1 MKKLLYAS
9 HRHPNFSG
17 GYMYVLKHGYGPGAL
32 PKDVVVIQG
41 WDLPNGYTVVVTD
54 KFMDNEEL
62 SEYDIPDE
70 TKIDSMLNRN
80 HIKAERRSDGFYD
93 LIDTDTN
100 EVVEPWRDDTRY
112 ADDIIKTSVKSA
124 STVLR
129 DQDITSTDDVDELVL
144 YITNDGDLYRSRAL
158 HIISNLAR
166 KLKRG
171 SYDKD
176 LAIKAWQYL
185 ADDGVRKYD
194 KEFVSG
200 QGKLFLDK
208 ATRTAI
214 AKELRDY
221 YEEQVEDEANVK
233 ACSDVTASDDV
244 ATVSVGD
251 TIWTVFGD
259 GQVEPPTIIPATVK
273 EVYDDHAIVD
283 EGDGSATWMSLDETF
298 NNMDFEE
305 YVGTDLRTFSNEAD
319 AKAYFEYLE
328 QHQKKPVWLSKD
340 VTASSSKASTNSEVL
355 QNDFEECVDNV
366 NKYFEDADLNNISI
380 GVVDKYQNGIY
391 MPNVPIDEYNAVY
404 YINSV
409 TSMWAAVNH
418 QLQNNKTFHDTIE
431 QAVMNISDE
440 VNYYVGILDEG
451 MSNYDSNEAE
461 TLRES
466 SDIDL
471 VINAAFTLVT
481 AVCNYLDQYFNV
493 VVAAM
498 QADDSSSDYRRGY
511 SPDII
516 YRDWFIPYKGG
527 IVYSSTSVNQNHQ
540 IKCANSD
547 QDIAEQHQKK
557 PVWLSKDVTASSS
570 NDDIVIFVDGTEIY
584 NGPTYYMADDLKQ
597 LFTTNPDICDKFAQ
611 EVRSYGVSD
620 MDDSDPS
627 DVADHVIWLIE
638 NELTDGYDPYWTVGN
653 VEIFPASDIAVN
665 AATSVEANDSDNVL
679 YERTFSVKHNGSSE
693 DYTLSVVVEDLPNGE
708 VGYSVYC
715 PKIQDKYL
723 ETFETSYDAKDYID
737 SNEWDIQLPVGAEV
751 EANDRDL
758 NSSHTDIKANLSKEN
773 YALDEEMM
781 NSLLE
786 DAANSISGEGD
797 IIDIYETDGM
807 KVVITFNHHAVD
819 LDERIAKCVTALND
833 VFANTGWHFKFDN
846 CNGDN
851 VLIFNELQ
859 AEDDNDP
866 KYYVAGYF
874 SSDLRGLDDNL
885 ATDDFTT
892 ALDFAHE
899 LASNGDY
906 IEIINEVTGKAKS
919 YTPDRWMEAI
929 EFGDV
934 PSDVYEVE

>member
-1 MKKLLYAS
+1 MKRLLYAS
-9 HRHPNFSG
+9 HRHPNFKG
-17 GYMYVLKHGYGPGAL
+17 GYMYILKHGYGPGVL

-70 TKIDSMLNRN
+70 TKIASMLNRN

-93 LIDTDTN
+93 LVDTDTN

-112 ADDIIKTSVKSA
+112 ADEIIKTSVKSA

-158 HIISNLAR
+158 PTIANLAR

-244 ATVSVGD
+244 ATLSVGD

-259 GQVEPPTIIPATVK
+259 GQVEPPTIVPATVK

-340 VTASSSKASTNSEVL
+340 VTAA
-355 QNDFEECVDNV
+355 
-366 NKYFEDADLNNISI
+366 
-380 GVVDKYQNGIY
+380 
-391 MPNVPIDEYNAVY
+391 
-404 YINSV
+404 
-409 TSMWAAVNH
+409 
-418 QLQNNKTFHDTIE
+418 
-431 QAVMNISDE
+431 
-440 VNYYVGILDEG
+440 
-451 MSNYDSNEAE
+451 
-461 TLRES
+461 
-466 SDIDL
+466 
-471 VINAAFTLVT
+471 
-481 AVCNYLDQYFNV
+481 
-493 VVAAM
+493 
-498 QADDSSSDYRRGY
+498 
-511 SPDII
+511 
-516 YRDWFIPYKGG
+516 
-527 IVYSSTSVNQNHQ
+527 
-540 IKCANSD
+540 
-547 QDIAEQHQKK
+547 
-557 PVWLSKDVTASSS
+557 SS
-570 NDDIVIFVDGTEIY
+570 NDDIVVFVDGTEIY
-584 NGPTYYMADDLKQ
+584 NGPTYYMADDLKH
-597 LFTTNPDICDKFAQ
+597 LFATNPDICEKFAE

-638 NELTDGYDPYWTVGN
+638 GELTDGYDPYWTVGN

-665 AATSVEANDSDNVL
+665 ATTSIEANDSDNVL
-679 YERTFSVKHNGSSE
+679 YERTFSVKSNGSSE

-751 EANDRDL
+751 EAC
-758 NSSHTDIKANLSKEN
+758 S
-773 YALDEEMM
+773 
-781 NSLLE
+781 
-786 DAANSISGEGD
+786 
-797 IIDIYETDGM
+797 
-807 KVVITFNHHAVD
+807 VV
-819 LDERIAKCVTALND
+819 
-833 VFANTGWHFKFDN
+833 
-846 CNGDN
+846 
-851 VLIFNELQ
+851 Q
-859 AEDDNDP
+859 ASDDDDP
-866 KYYVAGYF
+866 KYYVAGYYG
-874 SSDLRGLDDNL
+874 SDLRGLEDNL
-885 ATDDFTT
+885 ATDDFEE
-892 ALDFAHE
+892 ALDFAHKC
-899 LASNGDY
+899 ASNGDY
-906 IEIINEVTGKAKS
+906 VEIVNEVTGKAKL
-919 YTPDRWMEAI
+919 YTPDKWMEAI

>member
-1 MKKLLYAS
+1 
-9 HRHPNFSG
+9 
-17 GYMYVLKHGYGPGAL
+17 MYVLKHGYGPGVL

-70 TKIDSMLNRN
+70 TKIASMLNRN

-93 LIDTDTN
+93 LVDTDTD
-100 EVVEPWRDDTRY
+100 EVIEPWRDDTRY
-112 ADDIIKTSVKSA
+112 ADEMIKTSVKSA

-158 HIISNLAR
+158 PIISNLAR

-194 KEFVSG
+194 REFVSG

-221 YEEQVEDEANVK
+221 YEEQVEDEADVK

-244 ATVSVGD
+244 ATLSVGD

-328 QHQKKPVWLSKD
+328 QHQKKPIW
-340 VTASSSKASTNSEVL
+340 
-355 QNDFEECVDNV
+355 
-366 NKYFEDADLNNISI
+366 
-380 GVVDKYQNGIY
+380 
-391 MPNVPIDEYNAVY
+391 M
-404 YINSV
+404 
-409 TSMWAAVNH
+409 
-418 QLQNNKTFHDTIE
+418 
-431 QAVMNISDE
+431 
-440 VNYYVGILDEG
+440 
-451 MSNYDSNEAE
+451 
-461 TLRES
+461 
-466 SDIDL
+466 
-471 VINAAFTLVT
+471 
-481 AVCNYLDQYFNV
+481 
-493 VVAAM
+493 
-498 QADDSSSDYRRGY
+498 
-511 SPDII
+511 
-516 YRDWFIPYKGG
+516 
-527 IVYSSTSVNQNHQ
+527 
-540 IKCANSD
+540 
-547 QDIAEQHQKK
+547 
-557 PVWLSKDVTASSS
+557 SKDVTASSS
-570 NDDIVIFVDGTEIY
+570 NDDIAIFVDGTEIY
-584 NGPTYYMADDLKQ
+584 NGPTYYMTDDLKH

-638 NELTDGYDPYWTVGN
+638 GELTDGYDPYWTVGN

-665 AATSVEANDSDNVL
+665 ATTSIEANDSDNVL
-679 YERTFSVKHNGSSE
+679 YERTFSVKSNGSSE

-723 ETFETSYDAKDYID
+723 ETFETS
-737 SNEWDIQLPVGAEV
+737 
-751 EANDRDL
+751 
-758 NSSHTDIKANLSKEN
+758 
-773 YALDEEMM
+773 
-781 NSLLE
+781 
-786 DAANSISGEGD
+786 
-797 IIDIYETDGM
+797 
-807 KVVITFNHHAVD
+807 
-819 LDERIAKCVTALND
+819 
-833 VFANTGWHFKFDN
+833 
-846 CNGDN
+846 
-851 VLIFNELQ
+851 
-859 AEDDNDP
+859 
-866 KYYVAGYF
+866 
-874 SSDLRGLDDNL
+874 
-885 ATDDFTT
+885 
-892 ALDFAHE
+892 
-899 LASNGDY
+899 
-906 IEIINEVTGKAKS
+906 
-919 YTPDRWMEAI
+919 
-929 EFGDV
+929 
-934 PSDVYEVE
+934 

>member
-1 MKKLLYAS
+1 MKRLLYAS
-9 HRHPNFSG
+9 HRHPNFKG
-17 GYMYVLKHGYGPGAL
+17 GYMYVLKHGYGPGVL

-93 LIDTDTN
+93 LVDTDTN

-112 ADDIIKTSVKSA
+112 ADEIIKTSVKSA

-144 YITNDGDLYRSRAL
+144 YITNDGDLYRSKAL
-158 HIISNLAR
+158 PTIANLAR

-340 VTASSSKASTNSEVL
+340 VTAA
-355 QNDFEECVDNV
+355 
-366 NKYFEDADLNNISI
+366 
-380 GVVDKYQNGIY
+380 
-391 MPNVPIDEYNAVY
+391 
-404 YINSV
+404 
-409 TSMWAAVNH
+409 
-418 QLQNNKTFHDTIE
+418 
-431 QAVMNISDE
+431 
-440 VNYYVGILDEG
+440 
-451 MSNYDSNEAE
+451 
-461 TLRES
+461 
-466 SDIDL
+466 
-471 VINAAFTLVT
+471 
-481 AVCNYLDQYFNV
+481 
-493 VVAAM
+493 
-498 QADDSSSDYRRGY
+498 
-511 SPDII
+511 
-516 YRDWFIPYKGG
+516 
-527 IVYSSTSVNQNHQ
+527 
-540 IKCANSD
+540 
-547 QDIAEQHQKK
+547 
-557 PVWLSKDVTASSS
+557 SS

-584 NGPTYYMADDLKQ
+584 NGPTYYMTDDLKQ
-597 LFTTNPDICDKFAQ
+597 LFTTNPEICEKFAE

-627 DVADHVIWLIE
+627 DVADHVVWLIE
-638 NELTDGYDPYWTVGN
+638 GDITDGYDPYWTVGN
-653 VEIFPASDIAVN
+653 VEIFPAADIAVN
-665 AATSVEANDSDNVL
+665 ATTSVEASDSDNVL

-751 EANDRDL
+751 EANAHDL
-758 NSSHTDIKANLSKEN
+758 NSSHTDIKANSSKED

-859 AEDDNDP
+859 AEDDSDP

-885 ATDDFTT
+885 ATDDFST

-919 YTPDRWMEAI
+919 YTPDQWMEAI

-934 PSDVYEVE
+934 PSDVYEVQ

>member
-1 MKKLLYAS
+1 MKKLIYAS
-9 HRHPNFSG
+9 HRHPNFKG
-17 GYMYVLKHGYGPGAL
+17 GYMYVLKHGYGPGVL

-93 LIDTDTN
+93 LVDTDTN
-100 EVVEPWRDDTRY
+100 EVLEPWRDDTRY

-158 HIISNLAR
+158 PTIANLAR

-176 LAIKAWQYL
+176 LAVKAWQYL

-244 ATVSVGD
+244 ATISVGD

-298 NNMDFEE
+298 DNMDFEE

-340 VTASSSKASTNSEVL
+340 VN
-355 QNDFEECVDNV
+355 
-366 NKYFEDADLNNISI
+366 
-380 GVVDKYQNGIY
+380 
-391 MPNVPIDEYNAVY
+391 
-404 YINSV
+404 
-409 TSMWAAVNH
+409 
-418 QLQNNKTFHDTIE
+418 
-431 QAVMNISDE
+431 
-440 VNYYVGILDEG
+440 
-451 MSNYDSNEAE
+451 
-461 TLRES
+461 
-466 SDIDL
+466 
-471 VINAAFTLVT
+471 
-481 AVCNYLDQYFNV
+481 
-493 VVAAM
+493 
-498 QADDSSSDYRRGY
+498 
-511 SPDII
+511 
-516 YRDWFIPYKGG
+516 
-527 IVYSSTSVNQNHQ
+527 
-540 IKCANSD
+540 
-547 QDIAEQHQKK
+547 
-557 PVWLSKDVTASSS
+557 ASSS
-570 NDDIVIFVDGTEIY
+570 NDDIVVFVDGTEIY
-584 NGPTYYMADDLKQ
+584 NGPTYYMADDLKH
-597 LFTTNPDICDKFAQ
+597 LFTANPDICDKFAE

-627 DVADHVIWLIE
+627 DVADHVVWLIE
-638 NELTDGYDPYWTVGN
+638 SELTDGYGPYWTVGN

-665 AATSVEANDSDNVL
+665 ATTSVEANDSDSVL
-679 YERTFSVKHNGSSE
+679 YERTFSVKNNGSSE

-758 NSSHTDIKANLSKEN
+758 NSSHTGIKANLSKEN

-866 KYYVAGYF
+866 KYYVAGYYG
-874 SSDLRGLDDNL
+874 SDLRGLEDNL

-919 YTPDRWMEAI
+919 YTPDQWMEAI

>member
-1 MKKLLYAS
+1 MKRLLYAS
-9 HRHPNFSG
+9 HRHPNFKG
-17 GYMYVLKHGYGPGAL
+17 GYMYILKHGYGPGVL

-70 TKIDSMLNRN
+70 TKIVSMLNRN
-80 HIKAERRSDGFYD
+80 HIKAKRRSDGFYD
-93 LIDTDTN
+93 LVDTDTN

-112 ADDIIKTSVKSA
+112 ADEIIKTSVKSA

-158 HIISNLAR
+158 PIISNLAR

-194 KEFVSG
+194 REFVSG

-221 YEEQVEDEANVK
+221 YEEQVEDEADVK
-233 ACSDVTASDDV
+233 ACSDVTASDVTASDDV
-244 ATVSVGD
+244 ATLSVGD

-305 YVGTDLRTFSNEAD
+305 YVGTDLRTFSNESD

-340 VTASSSKASTNSEVL
+340 VTAASSKASTSSEVL

-380 GVVDKYQNGIY
+380 GVVDKYQNGSY

-409 TSMWAAVNH
+409 TSMWATVNH

-493 VVAAM
+493 VVAAI

-584 NGPTYYMADDLKQ
+584 NGPTYYMTDDLKH

-638 NELTDGYDPYWTVGN
+638 GELTDGYDPYWTVGN

-665 AATSVEANDSDNVL
+665 ATTSVEANDSDNVL

-737 SNEWDIQLPVGAEV
+737 SNEWDIQLPVGAEI
-751 EANDRDL
+751 EAC
-758 NSSHTDIKANLSKEN
+758 
-773 YALDEEMM
+773 
-781 NSLLE
+781 
-786 DAANSISGEGD
+786 SI
-797 IIDIYETDGM
+797 
-807 KVVITFNHHAVD
+807 V
-819 LDERIAKCVTALND
+819 
-833 VFANTGWHFKFDN
+833 
-846 CNGDN
+846 
-851 VLIFNELQ
+851 Q
-859 AEDDNDP
+859 ASEDNDP
-866 KYYVAGYF
+866 KYYVAGYYG
-874 SSDLRGLDDNL
+874 SDLRGLEDNL
-885 ATDDFTT
+885 ATDDFEE

-899 LASNGDY
+899 LASRGDY
-906 IEIINEVTGKAKS
+906 VEIVNEITGKAKS

-934 PSDVYEVE
+934 PSDVYDIE

>member
-1 MKKLLYAS
+1 MKKLIYTS
-9 HRHPNFSG
+9 HRHPNFKG
-17 GYMYVLKHGYGPGAL
+17 GYMYVLKHGYGPGVL

-70 TKIDSMLNRN
+70 TKIASMLNRN

-93 LIDTDTN
+93 LVDTDTD
-100 EVVEPWRDDTRY
+100 EVIEPWRDDTRY
-112 ADDIIKTSVKSA
+112 ADEMIKTSVKSA

-158 HIISNLAR
+158 PIISNLAR

-194 KEFVSG
+194 REFVSG

-221 YEEQVEDEANVK
+221 YEEQVEDEADVK

-244 ATVSVGD
+244 ATLSVGD

-328 QHQKKPVWLSKD
+328 QHQKKPIW
-340 VTASSSKASTNSEVL
+340 
-355 QNDFEECVDNV
+355 
-366 NKYFEDADLNNISI
+366 
-380 GVVDKYQNGIY
+380 
-391 MPNVPIDEYNAVY
+391 M
-404 YINSV
+404 
-409 TSMWAAVNH
+409 
-418 QLQNNKTFHDTIE
+418 
-431 QAVMNISDE
+431 
-440 VNYYVGILDEG
+440 
-451 MSNYDSNEAE
+451 
-461 TLRES
+461 
-466 SDIDL
+466 
-471 VINAAFTLVT
+471 
-481 AVCNYLDQYFNV
+481 
-493 VVAAM
+493 
-498 QADDSSSDYRRGY
+498 
-511 SPDII
+511 
-516 YRDWFIPYKGG
+516 
-527 IVYSSTSVNQNHQ
+527 
-540 IKCANSD
+540 
-547 QDIAEQHQKK
+547 
-557 PVWLSKDVTASSS
+557 SKDVTASSS
-570 NDDIVIFVDGTEIY
+570 NDDIAIFVDGTEIY
-584 NGPTYYMADDLKQ
+584 NGPTYYMTDDLKH

-638 NELTDGYDPYWTVGN
+638 GELTDGYDPYWTVGN

-665 AATSVEANDSDNVL
+665 ATTSIEANDSDNVL
-679 YERTFSVKHNGSSE
+679 YERTFSVKSNGSSE

-751 EANDRDL
+751 EAC
-758 NSSHTDIKANLSKEN
+758 
-773 YALDEEMM
+773 
-781 NSLLE
+781 
-786 DAANSISGEGD
+786 SI
-797 IIDIYETDGM
+797 
-807 KVVITFNHHAVD
+807 V
-819 LDERIAKCVTALND
+819 
-833 VFANTGWHFKFDN
+833 
-846 CNGDN
+846 
-851 VLIFNELQ
+851 Q
-859 AEDDNDP
+859 ASEDDNDP
-866 KYYVAGYF
+866 RYYVAGYYG
-874 SSDLRGLDDNL
+874 SDLRGLEDNL
-885 ATDDFTT
+885 ATDDFEE
-892 ALDFAHE
+892 ALDFAHKY
-899 LASNGDY
+899 ASNGDY
-906 IEIINEVTGKAKS
+906 VEIINEVTGKAKS
-919 YTPDRWMEAI
+919 YTPDQWMEAI
-929 EFGDV
+929 EFGEV
-934 PSDVYEVE
+934 PSDVYDIV